1 MNRETHLMSAL
12 WLLVAGLLVCSCV
25 GKRPDDDVAMIKR
38 VLATFERGVDQK
50 SEGVI
55 DSVVLDKKQNISSQ
69 ILDDLDLQREFEGVR
84 IASKSFVIVG
94 DSAEVRLT
102 LSLEYPTDQK
112 KPRQVEKPIKLYLKK
127 KRGKWR
133 IKSFSTARDEGVRDE
148 RERENGNAGLKPATT
163 E

>member
-1 MNRETHLMSAL
+1 MSAL

-25 GKRPDDDVAMIKR
+25 GKRPDDDVAMIKQL
-38 VLATFERGVDQK
+38 LAKFERGVNQK
-50 SEGVI
+50 SETVI

-69 ILDDLDLQREFEGVR
+69 ILDDLDLRREFEGAR

-102 LSLEYPTDQK
+102 LSLEYRTDQK
-112 KPRQVEKPIKLYLKK
+112 EPREVEKPIKLYLNK

-133 IKSFSTARDEGVRDE
+133 IKSFSTARDEGARGDGE
-148 RERENGNAGLKPATT
+148 RP
-163 E
+163 